1 MKTAIVIGS
10 NGQDGYYL
18 SRSLEQEGCRVM
30 RVDQGQISPA
40 LNYHSDDPFDICRPE
55 HIDALIKT
63 LLPDEVYHLA
73 AFHQS
78 AQDDYVESLDILE
91 KSIQVNEVSLFN
103 LLSSITKFSPKT
115 RLFYAASSLIFG
127 EPDTEIQ
134 TEDTPINPLTLYGI
148 TKASGIYLCR
158 KFRKEHGIFAACG
171 ILYNHESPRRQKNF
185 LSKKITLGVENA
197 MKDRHAVLELG
208 NLSASADWGFAPD
221 YVEAMK
227 LILKQET
234 PDDFIVATGE
244 KHTVKDFVSC
254 AFQSAGLNWKE
265 HVKETSGIVKRVTTP
280 LIGNSSKLRKV
291 TGWKPAVNFEQMVKI
306 LVEKGADIEQQE

>member
-1 MKTAIVIGS
+1 MKTAVVIGS

-18 SRSLEQEGCRVM
+18 SRSLEQEGCKVIRI
-30 RVDQGQISPA
+30 DQGQISPVTDYKS
-40 LNYHSDDPFDICRPE
+40 NEPFNICLPE
-55 HIDALIKT
+55 HTDALIKNIR
-63 LLPDEVYHLA
+63 PDEVYHLA

-127 EPDTEIQ
+127 EPDAEIQ
-134 TEDTPINPLTLYGI
+134 TENTPINPVTLYGI

-185 LSKKITLGVENA
+185 LSKKITIGVENA
-197 MKDRHAVLELG
+197 LKDRHAVLELG
-208 NLSASADWGFAPD
+208 NLSAYADWGYAPD

-227 LILKQET
+227 LILKQEI
-234 PDDFIVATGE
+234 PDDFIIATGE
-244 KHTVKDFVSC
+244 KHSVKDFVSC
-254 AFQSAGLNWKE
+254 AFQTAGLDWKE
-265 HVKETSGIVKRVTTP
+265 HVKETSGIVKRITTP
-280 LIGNSSKLRKV
+280 LIGDSSKLRKL
-291 TGWKPAVNFEQMVKI
+291 TGWKPGVDFEQMVKI
-306 LVEKGADIEQQE
+306 LVEKGVDFE